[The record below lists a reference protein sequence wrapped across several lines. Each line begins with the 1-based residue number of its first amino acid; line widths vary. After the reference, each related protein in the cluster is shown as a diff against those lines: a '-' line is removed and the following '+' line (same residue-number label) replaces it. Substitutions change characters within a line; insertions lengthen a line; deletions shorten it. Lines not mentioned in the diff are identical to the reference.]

1 MKIKQLLGMV
11 AVDNNANDIGKII
24 DVDFD
29 PISGK
34 LEKLTISL
42 KKSFLSNEKVEISF
56 DDVRSIGDYVLLD
69 TEIETEV
76 KAEEIDESEPVIQTV
91 EAEIVK
97 DNEE

>member
-1 MKIKQLLGMV
+1 MV

-69 TEIETEV
+69 TEIKSEV
-76 KAEEIDESEPVIQTV
+76 ESTDIDESEPVIQTV

-97 DNEE
+97 DGEE

>member
-11 AVDNNANDIGKII
+11 AVDNNANDIGKIS

-29 PISGK
+29 PVSGK

-56 DDVRSIGDYVLLD
+56 DDVRSIADYVLLD
-69 TEIETEV
+69 TGIKSEV
-76 KAEEIDESEPVIQTV
+76 ESEDIGESEPVIQTV
-91 EAEIVK
+91 EAEIVE
-97 DNEE
+97 DDEE

>member
-1 MKIKQLLGMV
+1 MKIKELLGMV

-24 DVDFD
+24 DIDFN
-29 PISGK
+29 PSTGK

-69 TEIETEV
+69 TEI
-76 KAEEIDESEPVIQTV
+76 KLEESEDIDESEPVIQTV

-97 DNEE
+97 DDEE

>member
-1 MKIKQLLGMV
+1 MKIKELLGMV
-11 AVDNNANDIGKII
+11 VVDNNANDIGKIS

-29 PISGK
+29 PVSGK

-69 TEIETEV
+69 TGIKSEV
-76 KAEEIDESEPVIQTV
+76 ESEDIGESEPVIQTV

-97 DNEE
+97 DDEE

>member
-1 MKIKQLLGMV
+1 MKLV
-11 AVDNNANDIGKII
+11 VVDNNANDIGKII
-24 DVDFD
+24 DVDFN
-29 PISGK
+29 PVTGK

-42 KKSFLSNEKVEISF
+42 KKSFLSNEKLEVSF

-76 KAEEIDESEPVIQTV
+76 KAEEIDEEEPVIQTV

>member
-1 MKIKQLLGMV
+1 MKIKELLGMV

-24 DVDFD
+24 DVDFN
-29 PISGK
+29 PVTGK

-42 KKSFLSNEKVEISF
+42 KKSFLSNEKLEVSF

-76 KAEEIDESEPVIQTV
+76 KAEEIDEEEPVIQTV

>member
-1 MKIKQLLGMV
+1 MKIKELLGMV
-11 AVDNNANDIGKII
+11 VVDNNANDIGKIS

-29 PISGK
+29 SVSGK

-69 TEIETEV
+69 NEIKSEV
-76 KAEEIDESEPVIQTV
+76 ESEDIDESEPVIQTV

-97 DNEE
+97 NGE